1 MLLEVLS
8 NIKFC
13 AILAAL
19 LGLYIGY
26 LLAKESC
33 NNLKALDNSSH

>member
-1 MLLEVLS
+1 MLEVLS

-13 AILAAL
+13 AILVAL

-33 NNLKALDNSSH
+33 KNLKALDDNCH